1 MYRWSS
7 RRSAALGIMLV
18 VVSSVLLVGCSDS
31 GPKRYRLQGTVEFDG
46 KPVPAGTVYF
56 DPDSAKGNKGPQG
69 YASIV
74 DGKFDTEKAGKGH
87 VGGPMKIRIVGLTS
101 AVVATNDDSPKP
113 PLFPEFVDTVD
124 LEKSDD
130 LRGFV
135 IHKDDAGAPEQKAP
149 VNAGP

>member
-7 RRSAALGIMLV
+7 RLPSALGIMLV
-18 VVSSVLLVGCSDS
+18 IVGSMLVAGCSEN
-31 GPKRYRLQGTVEFDG
+31 GPKRYRLQGTVEFDS
-46 KPVPAGTVYF
+46 KPVPAGTIYF
-56 DPDSAKGNKGPQG
+56 DPDTAKGNKGPQG
-69 YASIV
+69 YATIV

-87 VGGPMKIRIVGLTS
+87 VGGPMRIRIVGLAS

-113 PLFPEFVDTVD
+113 PLFPEFVDAID

-135 IHKDDAGAPEQKAP
+135 IHKDYAGAPVQTAP
-149 VNAGP
+149 LNNGP

>member
-1 MYRWSS
+1 MLF
-7 RRSAALGIMLV
+7 AL
-18 VVSSVLLVGCSDS
+18 SSVLMAGCSDS

-69 YASIV
+69 YATIV
-74 DGKFDTEKAGKGH
+74 DGKFDTEKGGKGH
-87 VGGPMKIRIVGLTS
+87 VGGPMRVRIVGLAAAGETR
-101 AVVATNDDSPKP
+101 TNDDSPKP

-135 IHKDDAGAPEQKAP
+135 IHKDYAGAPEQTAP